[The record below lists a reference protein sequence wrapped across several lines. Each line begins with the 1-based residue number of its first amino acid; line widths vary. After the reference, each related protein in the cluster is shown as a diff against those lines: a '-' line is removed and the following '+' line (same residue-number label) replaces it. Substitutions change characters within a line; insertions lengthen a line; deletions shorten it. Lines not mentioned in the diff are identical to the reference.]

1 MTSSDM
7 RIEGVG
13 GQEGDITRVISIVDK
28 TDCCLNMTTPSSLY
42 NIIDGNLSV
51 FNNITPSE
59 SDLESMKMEMPLYL
73 ILYFTIINTVVFLT
87 GIIGNTL
94 VIQVIVRLKS
104 MRTRMNYFLMS
115 LSVADLLV
123 LLVCQPS
130 AMLEFYGK
138 DRWMLGEVMC
148 KIVPFL
154 EHASLHSS
162 GLTLLTIGF
171 ERYLAICHPLK
182 EHRGCH
188 LASACIVIT
197 VIWLVSYVMSLPFVF
212 ITFIEDATFNMDGST
227 VQVCRTMTSGV
238 WQRTYIL
245 FVFVFLFA
253 LPLCML
259 VFMYAGIICKLC
271 HLTADNYPGDYC
283 NSKTINSRKQVVNML
298 IAIMALFFLCLLP
311 MRLVIILVIF
321 VPPNVLQDMGF
332 ETYQNILSFA
342 RIMMYVNSAGNPI
355 IYGLLSSKFRVA
367 FRRCVPNCKDSMYV
381 RESAAS
387 TRRTGKNT
395 CMIPLNP
402 VNGCNGTAI

>member
-28 TDCCLNMTTPSSLY
+28 TDCCLNMTTSSSLY

-138 DRWMLGEVMC
+138 DRWMLGEVM
-148 KIVPFL
+148 
-154 EHASLHSS
+154 
-162 GLTLLTIGF
+162 
-171 ERYLAICHPLK
+171 
-182 EHRGCH
+182 
-188 LASACIVIT
+188 
-197 VIWLVSYVMSLPFVF
+197 
-212 ITFIEDATFNMDGST
+212 
-227 VQVCRTMTSGV
+227 
-238 WQRTYIL
+238 
-245 FVFVFLFA
+245 
-253 LPLCML
+253 
-259 VFMYAGIICKLC
+259 
-271 HLTADNYPGDYC
+271 
-283 NSKTINSRKQVVNML
+283 
-298 IAIMALFFLCLLP
+298 
-311 MRLVIILVIF
+311 
-321 VPPNVLQDMGF
+321 
-332 ETYQNILSFA
+332 
-342 RIMMYVNSAGNPI
+342 
-355 IYGLLSSKFRVA
+355 
-367 FRRCVPNCKDSMYV
+367 
-381 RESAAS
+381 
-387 TRRTGKNT
+387 
-395 CMIPLNP
+395 
-402 VNGCNGTAI
+402 